1 MNELFQHSDE
11 GHQSSDDDVSGDSS
25 QAENSSAEEQAM
37 FKSLSP
43 RQPVVV
49 GGATVVNAPTSP
61 FGGRTVAKDFK
72 LSILLEEKEGEDQD
86 DSLHVDAMSSSKKM
100 IKVSQV
106 ENPASDAQ
114 EEIKQEMVDV
124 KDIDRDFDNLR
135 PNPTTQDA
143 AYKQPRTVSHQQILT
158 TVVATSESTHG
169 TSGGPNSS
177 TNPRE
182 MTLTKKAMQ
191 VASTRDPSKSNVSA
205 LGAHQKR
212 AGGVVRNSEAKPVL
226 NDLLEDRKV
235 LSRSL
240 AETQERINEIESEKR
255 ALHEVSS
262 KLTKHIWLP
271 KVICI
276 FSPYNYYDKYVEIV
290 EQLVREVQSST
301 VD

>member
-1 MNELFQHSDE
+1 M
-11 GHQSSDDDVSGDSS
+11 
-25 QAENSSAEEQAM
+25 
-37 FKSLSP
+37 
-43 RQPVVV
+43 
-49 GGATVVNAPTSP
+49 AT
-61 FGGRTVAKDFK
+61 G
-72 LSILLEEKEGEDQD
+72 
-86 DSLHVDAMSSSKKM
+86 
-100 IKVSQV
+100 
-106 ENPASDAQ
+106 
-114 EEIKQEMVDV
+114 
-124 KDIDRDFDNLR
+124 
-135 PNPTTQDA
+135 
-143 AYKQPRTVSHQQILT
+143 
-158 TVVATSESTHG
+158 ESTQG
-169 TSGGPNSS
+169 TSGGANSG

-191 VASTRDPSKSNVSA
+191 VASTRDPSKSNVAA

-290 EQLVREVQSST
+290 EQLVRNVQSST
-301 VD
+301 VE